1 MPLPGGARLG
11 SSEIVSLIGAG
22 GMGEVYRAYD
32 PRLKRDVAIKILPQ
46 ALAPEADRIAR
57 LEREAELLASVNHT
71 RCDRIGRQT
80 DAVWSFSRTMA
91 RVGDSAVCRRGS
103 CEPVSLSIVSGVMNA
118 FKSVLSADDTA

>member
-32 PRLKRDVAIKILPQ
+32 PRLKRDVAIEIVPE

-57 LEREAELLASVNHT
+57 FER
-71 RCDRIGRQT
+71 RGR
-80 DAVWSFSRTMA
+80 AP
-91 RVGDSAVCRRGS
+91 RVGQ
-103 CEPVSLSIVSGVMNA
+103 PH
-118 FKSVLSADDTA
+118 